1 MGFFSKYFGSREAT
15 TVADYERE
23 VRQERQASAQNLKEP
38 RKMGEAKVA
47 SASEHPDYLYGASA
61 DNPSEFWENSAADR
75 DHKLTITMLQAQK
88 SRDLIQ
94 TLATDLE
101 DHLDELPSYLEKTV
115 TELHQKTTQALL
127 SYYTYNA
134 AYDIV
139 KVAYRC
145 LQNNIWTTTNISGQ
159 KHEMIRILSERAQDT
174 AQIIPEIMPTVIDSP
189 VVMAPSD
196 AFLISVEERQ
206 SILKTGQRVAQE
218 AIVRA
223 QHLAQKAKSQPETGL
238 YNLALAY
245 ESGAS
250 DLVLALENY
259 ADCARE
265 SQLLH
270 VDFVTAFRQVVR
282 ILRETSGDEQYVHIL
297 EYLARLESISIRAL
311 EDYSLADDAD
321 TVLYLLDLVHSDVPE
336 QTFTEILGCLLEP
349 YRRYLTMLLT
359 QWDIY
364 ALGNFA
370 PLMVATYA
378 MYTHARICY
387 EEALAEN
394 GNTLQAWSLA
404 HSAHEAIVMAHRY
417 AYTDYC
423 EMFQDYDEE
432 ELDALILQNMSE
444 NTREFFIQETE
455 QMANAWKLD
464 L

>member
-1 MGFFSKYFGSREAT
+1 M
-15 TVADYERE
+15 
-23 VRQERQASAQNLKEP
+23 
-38 RKMGEAKVA
+38 
-47 SASEHPDYLYGASA
+47 
-61 DNPSEFWENSAADR
+61 
-75 DHKLTITMLQAQK
+75 
-88 SRDLIQ
+88 
-94 TLATDLE
+94 
-101 DHLDELPSYLEKTV
+101 
-115 TELHQKTTQALL
+115 
-127 SYYTYNA
+127 
-134 AYDIV
+134 
-139 KVAYRC
+139 
-145 LQNNIWTTTNISGQ
+145 
-159 KHEMIRILSERAQDT
+159 
-174 AQIIPEIMPTVIDSP
+174 
-189 VVMAPSD
+189 
-196 AFLISVEERQ
+196 
-206 SILKTGQRVAQE
+206 
-218 AIVRA
+218 
-223 QHLAQKAKSQPETGL
+223 
-238 YNLALAY
+238 
-245 ESGAS
+245 
-250 DLVLALENY
+250 
-259 ADCARE
+259 
-265 SQLLH
+265 H

-282 ILRETSGDEQYVHIL
+282 ILRETSDDEQYVHIL

-321 TVLYLLDLVHSDVPE
+321 TVLYLLDLVQSDVPE

-378 MYTHARICY
+378 MYTNARMCY

-417 AYTDYC
+417 AYTDYR

-444 NTREFFIQETE
+444 NTREFFMQETE

>member
-1 MGFFSKYFGSREAT
+1 
-15 TVADYERE
+15 
-23 VRQERQASAQNLKEP
+23 
-38 RKMGEAKVA
+38 
-47 SASEHPDYLYGASA
+47 
-61 DNPSEFWENSAADR
+61 
-75 DHKLTITMLQAQK
+75 
-88 SRDLIQ
+88 
-94 TLATDLE
+94 
-101 DHLDELPSYLEKTV
+101 
-115 TELHQKTTQALL
+115 
-127 SYYTYNA
+127 
-134 AYDIV
+134 
-139 KVAYRC
+139 
-145 LQNNIWTTTNISGQ
+145 
-159 KHEMIRILSERAQDT
+159 MIRILSERAQDT

-282 ILRETSGDEQYVHIL
+282 ILRETSSDEQYVHIL

-321 TVLYLLDLVHSDVPE
+321 TVLYLLDLVQSDVPE

-417 AYTDYC
+417 AYTDYR